1 MIRPILLLSVTP
13 FLTACG
19 LEELFNPGSSQRAAE
34 YRASIIAPPAP
45 VVVQAVADPVAV
57 PVVEQPVITVE
68 PEPVYVPP
76 PALAPEPAR
85 PTCQPVYR
93 IVDCGPNGET
103 ILL

>member
-19 LEELFNPGSSQRAAE
+19 LEEIFNPGSSQRAAE
-34 YRASIIAPPAP
+34 YRASITAPPVP
-45 VVVQAVADPVAV
+45 VVVEVAADPVVV
-57 PVVEQPVITVE
+57 PVVEPIAVTAE

-76 PALAPEPAR
+76 PAPEPAR

-93 IVDCGPNGET
+93 IVACGPNGET